1 MRSQLN
7 KHILF
12 GLLLLLGTYVYAEP
26 PNFDQYNYRQPSQQ
40 NIAKLQQGQQQYQ
53 QRPQQ
58 QEHTLNTLPD
68 DAISMLLEQG
78 ILGLVVLALGFYF
91 VKESKINRIDRNAQL
106 EKYVKLSAEISSHL
120 AQNSTRLENLEREIE
135 QAKQIEI
142 LSNRKG

>member
-1 MRSQLN
+1 M
-7 KHILF
+7 KIIL
-12 GLLLLLGTYVYAEP
+12 GLLLLLGTVAFAEP
-26 PNFDQYNYRQPSQQ
+26 PNFDQYNYRQPPQQ
-40 NIAKLQQGQQQYQ
+40 NIAQLQQGQQYQ
-53 QRPQQ
+53 QRPQQQ

-91 VKESKINRIDRNAQL
+91 VKESKINRIDRNGQL

-142 LSNRKG
+142 LSSRKG

>member
-1 MRSQLN
+1 MR
-7 KHILF
+7 IICIAF
-12 GLLLLLGTYVYAEP
+12 LLLGTVAFAEP
-26 PNFDQYNYRQPSQQ
+26 PNFDQYNYRQPNQQ
-40 NIAKLQQGQQQYQ
+40 NIAQVQQGQQQYQ

>member
-1 MRSQLN
+1 M
-7 KHILF
+7 KIIL
-12 GLLLLLGTYVYAEP
+12 GLLLLVGTYVYAEP
-26 PNFDQYNYRQPSQQ
+26 PNFDQYNYRQPPQQ
-40 NIAKLQQGQQQYQ
+40 NIAQLQQGQQYQ
-53 QRPQQ
+53 QRPQQQ

-91 VKESKINRIDRNAQL
+91 VKESKINRIDRNGQL

-142 LSNRKG
+142 LSSRKG

>member
-1 MRSQLN
+1 MKIFLG
-7 KHILF
+7 LF
-12 GLLLLLGTYVYAEP
+12 LLVGTYVYAEP
-26 PNFDQYNYRQPSQQ
+26 PNFDQYGYRNPPQQ
-40 NIAKLQQGQQQYQ
+40 VAQGQQYQ
-53 QRPQQ
+53 QRPQQQ

-91 VKESKINRIDRNAQL
+91 VKESKINRIDRNGQL

-142 LSNRKG
+142 LSSRKG